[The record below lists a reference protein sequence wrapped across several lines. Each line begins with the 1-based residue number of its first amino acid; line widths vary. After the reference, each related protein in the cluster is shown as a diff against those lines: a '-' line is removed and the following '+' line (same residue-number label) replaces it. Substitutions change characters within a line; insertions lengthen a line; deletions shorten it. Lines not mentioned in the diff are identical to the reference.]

1 MVGIGSQW
9 CPHGAHEQVHTA
21 NDRSKHTLRADRAQ
35 VWSISLT
42 FWSSAGPHS
51 NLYACEVCAKAWER
65 KLRSLL
71 RSVPTVGSLPSSLTP
86 AHSNCTNKLALPLPA
101 VPHSHSRTQKARGGA
116 GCRGARFL
124 LGGADSCGESAWQE
138 RGGLKEMKD
147 AKIKNKQTK
156 N

>member
-9 CPHGAHEQVHTA
+9 CPHGAQEQVHTA

-51 NLYACEVCAKAWER
+51 NLYAYYVRFVRKPGRENCARFCAPSLLSALCLPLSPRHTQTAQTSWHSPSP
-65 KLRSLL
+65 RSL
-71 RSVPTVGSLPSSLTP
+71 TLTH
-86 AHSNCTNKLALPLPA
+86 AHRRRA
-101 VPHSHSRTQKARGGA
+101 A
-116 GCRGARFL
+116 GRGARFL

-147 AKIKNKQTK
+147 AKMKKQTK